1 MMPVAGSHKMSS
13 VRIITFKEGETWV
26 AQCLEHDVCVQAPDL
41 DTLRARMEV
50 ALQAESPL
58 DALPKA
64 PDHFFELW
72 DRKSDFHKSGKSDG
86 VEYEMAL
93 CA

>member
-1 MMPVAGSHKMSS
+1 MKTL
-13 VRIITFKEGETWV
+13 RIVTFKEGDVWV
-26 AQCLEHDVCVQAPDL
+26 AQCLEHDVCAQAADL
-41 DTLRARMEV
+41 DSVRSRIEM

-58 DALPKA
+58 DELPKA
-64 PDHFFELW
+64 PAHFFELW
-72 DRKSDFHKSGKSDG
+72 DRKSDFQKTGKTDG

>member
-1 MMPVAGSHKMSS
+1 MPSQGAAAMNT
-13 VRIITFKEGETWV
+13 VRIVTFKEGEIWV
-26 AQCLEHDVCVQAPDL
+26 AQCLEHDVCVQAADL
-41 DTLRARMEV
+41 ATLGSRIEM

-58 DALPKA
+58 DKLPQA
-64 PDHFFELW
+64 PAHFFELW
-72 DRKSDFHKSGKSDG
+72 DKKSDFQTTGKSDG

>member
-1 MMPVAGSHKMSS
+1 MSTI
-13 VRIITFKEGETWV
+13 RIVTFKEGEIWV
-26 AQCLEHDVCVQAPDL
+26 AQCLEHDVCAQAADL
-41 DTLRARMEV
+41 DTVRGRIEM

-58 DALPKA
+58 DNLPQA
-64 PDHFFELW
+64 PAHFFELW
-72 DRKSDFHKSGKSDG
+72 DRKSGFQKVGKSDG

>member
-1 MMPVAGSHKMSS
+1 MST
-13 VRIITFKEGETWV
+13 VRIVTFKEGEIWV
-26 AQCLEHDVCVQAPDL
+26 AQCLEHDVCVQAADL
-41 DTLRARMEV
+41 DTLRSRIEM

-58 DALPKA
+58 DKLPQA

-72 DRKSDFHKSGKSDG
+72 AKKSDFKKTGKSDG

>member
-1 MMPVAGSHKMSS
+1 MKTL
-13 VRIITFKEGETWV
+13 RIVTFKEGDIWV
-26 AQCLEHDVCVQAPDL
+26 AQCLEHDVCAQASDL
-41 DTLRARMEV
+41 DTVRSRIEM

-58 DALPKA
+58 EKLPEA
-64 PDHFFELW
+64 PAHFFELW
-72 DRKSDFHKSGKSDG
+72 DRKSDFHKTGKSDG